1 MSCDFPN
8 CAPNTGPTP
17 EAIKK
22 LDEAISRAR
31 LQFKD
36 LTDDAVNPAFNSS
49 YASLEAVLDAVVL
62 PLMSE
67 GVSIAT
73 TGVWM
78 GERFTYCTT
87 LTHAEGGFRSSY
99 FPVMDPSPHKVG
111 GAETYAQR
119 YNICGL
125 LAITGGKDDDGNTAM
140 GKSPQNG
147 KANRKPAAAAAGNGA
162 NNFGF

>member
-1 MSCDFPN
+1 MDFAN

-17 EAIKK
+17 EAVKK
-22 LDEAISRAR
+22 LDEAISKAR

-49 YASLEAVLDAVVL
+49 YASLEAVLDAVLL
-62 PLMSE
+62 PLLDE
-67 GVSIAT
+67 GISVSTA
-73 TGVWM
+73 GVWV
-78 GERFTYCTT
+78 GERFSYCTT
-87 LTHAEGGFRSSY
+87 LLHVEGGFRCSY
-99 FPVMDPSPHKVG
+99 FPVSDPSPHKVG

-140 GKSPQNG
+140 GKSSQNG
-147 KANRKPAAAAAGNGA
+147 RANRKPAAAAAGNGA
-162 NNFGF
+162 DSFGF